1 MIFLCVLFLLKII
14 IKNNGLN
21 LFIFL
26 RIIIDKLN
34 NAGVA
39 MTGEIDSIDIIEYKD
54 NNIATIKHLKLI
66 N

>member
-34 NAGVA
+34 NAHPKF
-39 MTGEIDSIDIIEYKD
+39 T
-54 NNIATIKHLKLI
+54 
-66 N
+66 

>member
-1 MIFLCVLFLLKII
+1 MLVL
-14 IKNNGLN
+14 
-21 LFIFL
+21 
-26 RIIIDKLN
+26 
-34 NAGVA
+34 V